1 MIAALRQAIGRILA
15 RLRGQTVDESP
26 WDYADGW
33 LDDDTPTEEADER
46 RQEPDGIRA
55 DLLDDGTP

>member
-1 MIAALRQAIGRILA
+1 MAALMERLARILA
-15 RLRGQTVDESP
+15 RLRGRPVDEHP

-46 RQEPDGIRA
+46 RQDPAGIRD
-55 DLLDDGTP
+55 DLRDNDAR

>member
-1 MIAALRQAIGRILA
+1 MAVLVERIARILA
-15 RLRGQTVDESP
+15 RLRGRPVDENP
-26 WDYADGW
+26 WDYADDGW

-46 RQEPDGIRA
+46 RQDPNSIRA